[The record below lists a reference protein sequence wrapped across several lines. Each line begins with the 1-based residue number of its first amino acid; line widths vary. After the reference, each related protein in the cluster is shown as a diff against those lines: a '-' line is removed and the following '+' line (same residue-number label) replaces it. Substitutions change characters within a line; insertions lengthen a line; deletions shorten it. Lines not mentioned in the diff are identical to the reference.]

1 MAAFTQISLGEY
13 LQTSYRPDVEYID
26 GELKEK
32 TTMGQYEHSRTQAL
46 LAAWF
51 VRNQGLWRAVA
62 LTEQRVQIS
71 SQRVRI
77 PDLILVPVGPSP
89 DVIVAPPLLVVEIL
103 SSDDTYSELQERSQ
117 DYRAMGVETIWII
130 DPKTR
135 TARVGTGD
143 SWREARLLEVAGTS
157 IYANVDILFAD
168 LDASRA

>member
-1 MAAFTQISLGEY
+1 
-13 LQTSYRPDVEYID
+13 
-26 GELKEK
+26 
-32 TTMGQYEHSRTQAL
+32 
-46 LAAWF
+46 
-51 VRNQGLWRAVA
+51 
-62 LTEQRVQIS
+62 
-71 SQRVRI
+71 
-77 PDLILVPVGPSP
+77 
-89 DVIVAPPLLVVEIL
+89 VIVAPPLLVVEIL